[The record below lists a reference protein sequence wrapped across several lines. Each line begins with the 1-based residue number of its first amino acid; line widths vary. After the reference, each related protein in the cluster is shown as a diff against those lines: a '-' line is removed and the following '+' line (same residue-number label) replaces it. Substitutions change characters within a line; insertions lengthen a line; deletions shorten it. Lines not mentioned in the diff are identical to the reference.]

1 MNQRNP
7 GVELSKRNQ
16 SETALWR
23 EEMLA
28 TQWLSG
34 RNSAPDCFT
43 SVELRLGPGQSGNRG
58 HLDPNQGA
66 ACMSIAK
73 WTLALEIPE
82 FLELLKLGMVFQPQR
97 IFQPQ
102 NEQPELCQS
111 CNSNFYLSPRWL
123 LHTLYEF
130 KHGQVPDQLS
140 GSRWEWLV
148 FVPWG
153 FKLIRNHKRQ
163 RL

>member
-16 SETALWR
+16 SETAVWR

-73 WTLALEIPE
+73 WTLALKIPE

-111 CNSNFYLSPRWL
+111 VIPTFASHLGGCSIRCMSSSMAKCQ
-123 LHTLYEF
+123 TSS
-130 KHGQVPDQLS
+130 QVPDGSGWSLS
-140 GSRWEWLV
+140 PGNL
-148 FVPWG
+148 
-153 FKLIRNHKRQ
+153 N
-163 RL
+163 